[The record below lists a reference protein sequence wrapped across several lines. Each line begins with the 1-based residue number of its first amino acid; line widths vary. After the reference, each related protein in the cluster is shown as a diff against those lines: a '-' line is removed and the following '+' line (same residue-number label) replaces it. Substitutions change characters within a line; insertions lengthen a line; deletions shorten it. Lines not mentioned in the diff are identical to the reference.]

1 MKVELRELAWR
12 RASPLS
18 TALGRWQE
26 RKSLLVRLIDEHQ
39 RVGHG
44 EAAPLPGYSSDTLE
58 EAERALE
65 GVDLLAIA
73 ALAAAGSWDT
83 AELELP
89 PAARFALESALLELG
104 ALEAGVPAWRL
115 LADAAGGAVSH
126 RQELSRLVDA
136 RDAGGVVA
144 AGKAAWSARRRTI
157 KLKLSPEALEAQ
169 LEGVARLRQA
179 LPELR
184 VRLDANRCLSLA
196 RARWLVE
203 RAAELRVEYVEEPIG
218 DPAELPSLAGAAPI
232 ALDES
237 LQGLGARDRL
247 EPLLAGGAVRILV
260 LKPMALGGI
269 QRCTELWRLA
279 RRHGSD
285 VVLSHLLD
293 GPVAFAATAALSL
306 AIGAPERAAGLD
318 TPPLAESFGVT
329 APSVSEGLRPWQAPG
344 FGLTHRDDE

>member
-1 MKVELRELAWR
+1 RRQGGQAHAGRALRPRRGRRRVRTAARRGLPRPARPRARRARVARALAARQRAARGAPARCPAARARARAEPRAGRYGEAALAARRAVRRGDRAVGARAGRMKVELRELAWR

-26 RKSLLVRLIDEHQ
+26 RQSLLVRLIDEHQ

-184 VRLDANRCLSLA
+184 VRLDANRC
-196 RARWLVE
+196 
-203 RAAELRVEYVEEPIG
+203 
-218 DPAELPSLAGAAPI
+218 
-232 ALDES
+232 
-237 LQGLGARDRL
+237 
-247 EPLLAGGAVRILV
+247 
-260 LKPMALGGI
+260 
-269 QRCTELWRLA
+269 
-279 RRHGSD
+279 
-285 VVLSHLLD
+285 
-293 GPVAFAATAALSL
+293 
-306 AIGAPERAAGLD
+306 
-318 TPPLAESFGVT
+318 
-329 APSVSEGLRPWQAPG
+329 
-344 FGLTHRDDE
+344 